1 MPGNPDDKA
10 GDAQKPDGEAGRI
23 ETIEGIAARQ
33 QQTDAKVD
41 SLVGKIDQLLG
52 GGKPDAAPKADAAP
66 AAVHPG
72 MDLDAIKRAIRDVG
86 AEEADAKAKADHD
99 AEHERLK
106 AAQDAAEHAPREA
119 MQTWK
124 GRLQRAMFG
133 GDR

>member
-10 GDAQKPDGEAGRI
+10 GDTPKPDGEAGRI
-23 ETIEGIAARQ
+23 TTIEDIAARQ
-33 QQTDAKVD
+33 QATDSKVD
-41 SLVGKIDQLLG
+41 GLIGKIDQLL

-86 AEEADAKAKADHD
+86 AEEAQAKAQADHD

-124 GRLQRAMFG
+124 GKLQRAMFG
-133 GDR
+133 GEK

>member
-1 MPGNPDDKA
+1 MAGNPDGKA

-23 ETIEGIAARQ
+23 TTIEDIAQRQ
-33 QQTDAKVD
+33 QATDSKVD
-41 SLVGKIDQLLG
+41 GLVSKIDQMLG
-52 GGKPDAAPKADAAP
+52 GGGPSEGKADTNP
-66 AAVHPG
+66 QQGQGLG
-72 MDLDAIKRAIRDVG
+72 MDQIRQAIRDVG

-106 AAQDAAEHAPREA
+106 AAKDAAEHQPREA

-133 GDR
+133 GEK